1 MKTYPENKS
10 NHQHSE
16 TAIVKETKTV
26 VSSTEE
32 RRQHRERRHRDSYFV
47 KVNGQLIPVS
57 EEVFDAY
64 HYYERRGKSI
74 EEKDFHNGVMS
85 YNALDTDDML
95 GEDIFPDDS
104 CGSIED
110 MVISHVLI
118 AQLRTYMAKLS
129 DEDQLLLKLSFFDE
143 LPEQKIAERTGLP
156 KSTVNYHKAR
166 AIKRLREYFN
176 V

>member
-1 MKTYPENKS
+1 MTTEP
-10 NHQHSE
+10 HSDFVCYR
-16 TAIVKETKTV
+16 TAPQFKRLIVPP
-26 VSSTEE
+26 
-32 RRQHRERRHRDSYFV
+32 
-47 KVNGQLIPVS
+47 NW
-57 EEVFDAY
+57 A
-64 HYYERRGKSI
+64 
-74 EEKDFHNGVMS
+74 KDFHNGVMS

-129 DEDQLLLKLSFFDE
+129 NEDQLLLKLSFFDE
-143 LPEQKIAERTGLP
+143 LPEHKIAERTGLP

-176 V
+176 I